1 MRLRS
6 RGRHGAALAAA
17 LTVLALLVSACGDGS
32 AGAEPSPSASTDQ
45 AGESPSGEGT
55 SAASTPDVPPADGKL
70 VDTSYFSVHVP
81 RGWRVNETVPDMSIV
96 AFGPDLEQVS
106 FALSRVAPG
115 RDYTLAE
122 LARLQ
127 LRLRP
132 WSPKPKLVD
141 PVDLAGEPAYHLT
154 GPVGNGFRADA
165 FGLLRGDREILVD
178 IETRGSA
185 RVQEETVDAMLA
197 SWQWK

>member
-6 RGRHGAALAAA
+6 RGRASAGLAATLTA
-17 LTVLALLVSACGDGS
+17 LTLFLSGCGDGS
-32 AGAEPSPSASTDQ
+32 AGAEPTPSTPAGSEGSDSPSAGS
-45 AGESPSGEGT
+45 SPEV
-55 SAASTPDVPPADGKL
+55 APADGKL

-81 RGWRVNETVPDMSIV
+81 RGWRVNETVPDLSLV
-96 AFGPDLEQVS
+96 AFGPDLEQIS
-106 FALSRVAPG
+106 FALSRVLPG
-115 RDYTLAE
+115 RAYTLDE

-127 LRLRP
+127 LRQRP
-132 WSPKPKLVD
+132 WSPKPELVD

-165 FGLLRGDREILVD
+165 FGLVRGDREILVD

-185 RVQEETVDAMLA
+185 RVQQETVDAVLA

>member
-1 MRLRS
+1 MRVRS
-6 RGRHGAALAAA
+6 RGRVGASLAATLTA
-17 LTVLALLVSACGDGS
+17 LTLLLGACDGGS
-32 AGAEPSPSASTDQ
+32 AGAEPTPSAPAGSDGSGGSGSPSA
-45 AGESPSGEGT
+45 GGSPEVS
-55 SAASTPDVPPADGKL
+55 PADGKL

-81 RGWRVNETVPDMSIV
+81 RGWRVNETVPDLSIV
-96 AFGPDLEQVS
+96 AFGPDLEQIS
-106 FALSRVAPG
+106 FALSRVLPG
-115 RDYTLAE
+115 RAYTLDE

-127 LRLRP
+127 LRQRP
-132 WSPKPKLVD
+132 WSPKPELVD

-165 FGLLRGDREILVD
+165 FGLVRGDREILVD

-185 RVQEETVDAMLA
+185 RVQQETVAAVLA

>member
-6 RGRHGAALAAA
+6 RDRVSAGLAATLTA
-17 LTVLALLVSACGDGS
+17 LTLLLCGCGDGS
-32 AGAEPSPSASTDQ
+32 AGAEPTPSAP
-45 AGESPSGEGT
+45 AGSEAGDGPSAGSSPQ
-55 SAASTPDVPPADGKL
+55 VVPADGKL

-81 RGWRVNETVPDMSIV
+81 RGWRVNETVPDLSIV
-96 AFGPDLEQVS
+96 AFGPDLEQIS
-106 FALSRVAPG
+106 FALSRVLPG
-115 RDYTLAE
+115 RASTLDE

-127 LRLRP
+127 LRQRP
-132 WSPKPKLVD
+132 WSPKPELVD

-165 FGLLRGDREILVD
+165 FGLVRGDREILVD

-185 RVQEETVDAMLA
+185 RVQQQTVAAVLA